1 MMRRCFRCF
10 SWASSFLLAC
20 FSGRRAIYLSCL
32 CLITILLFVF
42 VCFVFGCMG
51 LLCYIFFI
59 LGFCLFI
66 PKSRGVIFG
75 SGEGVLAWM
84 GKTLWAIYS
93 VGPCWSVRFVF
104 GPPDIVTE
112 LQRRLLFVY
121 H

>member
-51 LLCYIFFI
+51 LLLLHI
-59 LGFCLFI
+59 LHSWFLLVHTKIKRCDI
-66 PKSRGVIFG
+66 WFG
-75 SGEGVLAWM
+75 SWGSGVDGEDSM
-84 GKTLWAIYS
+84 GYLL
-93 VGPCWSVRFVF
+93 CWSVLVCPVCFWSA
-104 GPPDIVTE
+104 
-112 LQRRLLFVY
+112 
-121 H
+121 